1 MSKKTTYTIKDNS
14 TFCTVTFDDPN
25 DVNDALEHLL
35 NKSEHFTK
43 EDGDEEKKYIY
54 QLYFDGASK
63 GNPGLSG
70 AGAVLYKCYQEKK
83 KKIFEVTR
91 FVGNE
96 HTNNQAEYCGLII
109 GLKECLKRGIRKIT
123 VYGDSKLVINQ
134 MNEEWD
140 VKSPKLKPLY
150 ESAKKIENKMEIV
163 SFQYIKRV
171 YNSEADALANKA
183 IDDYLKNQKSSNP

>member
-1 MSKKTTYTIKDNS
+1 MFTITDNN
-14 TFCTVTFDDPN
+14 TGCTVTFNDPN

-70 AGAVLYKCYQEKK
+70 AGAVLYKCYQEEKT
-83 KKIFEVTR
+83 KIFEVLR

-109 GLKECLKRGIRKIT
+109 GLKECLKRGFCKIT

-140 VKSPKLKPLY
+140 VKSDKLKPLY
-150 ESAKKIENKMEIV
+150 QTAKKIENKMELV
-163 SFQYIKRV
+163 SFQYIKRGF
-171 YNSEADALANKA
+171 NSDADALAKKA
-183 IDDYLKNQKSSNP
+183 ITNYISEMRRDNDNTTN